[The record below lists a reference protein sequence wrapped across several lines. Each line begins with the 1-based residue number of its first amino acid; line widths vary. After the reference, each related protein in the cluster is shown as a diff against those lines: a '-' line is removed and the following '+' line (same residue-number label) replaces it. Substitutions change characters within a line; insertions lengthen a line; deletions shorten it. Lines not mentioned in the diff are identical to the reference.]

1 MAKPRTA
8 LDSDRKRVL
17 VIEDDPDISLSL
29 KYNLERE
36 GGYRVLTAATGEEGV
51 ALATQ
56 KRVDL
61 VLLDLALP
69 GLDGLEVCKALRRSQ
84 QTAALPIIILTA
96 RVEESDKVVG
106 LELGADDYV
115 TKPFGVKELLARIK
129 AVLRRVS
136 SAASP
141 PRQLRAGPFFL
152 DLDGHVL
159 RVGERELTLTRKEYD
174 LLAILI
180 QNSGRVLTRDVL
192 LDRVWGYDYAGETR
206 TVDVH
211 IRKLRKKLGPAA
223 EEHIETIIGVGY
235 RFRSGD

>member
-1 MAKPRTA
+1 MAGARPV

-17 VIEDDPDISLSL
+17 VIEDEPDIALSL

-36 GGYRVLTAATGEEGV
+36 GGFRVLTAATGEEGL
-51 ALATQ
+51 ALAGQ

-69 GLDGLEVCKALRRSQ
+69 GQDGLEVCKSLRRAQ
-84 QTAALPIIILTA
+84 GTARLPIIILTA
-96 RVEESDKVVG
+96 RVEEADKVVG

-115 TKPFGVKELLARIK
+115 TKPFGVKELLARIR
-129 AVLRRVS
+129 ALLRR
-136 SAASP
+136 AAPADSP
-141 PRQLRAGPFFL
+141 ARQLRADPFFL

-159 RVGERELTLTRKEYD
+159 RVDGREVLLTRKEYD
-174 LLAILI
+174 LLAMLI
-180 QNSGRVLTRDVL
+180 QNRGRVLTRDVL

-211 IRKLRKKLGPAA
+211 IRKLRKKLGRPG
-223 EEHIETIIGVGY
+223 EEHIETVIGVGY
-235 RFRSGD
+235 RFRAAD